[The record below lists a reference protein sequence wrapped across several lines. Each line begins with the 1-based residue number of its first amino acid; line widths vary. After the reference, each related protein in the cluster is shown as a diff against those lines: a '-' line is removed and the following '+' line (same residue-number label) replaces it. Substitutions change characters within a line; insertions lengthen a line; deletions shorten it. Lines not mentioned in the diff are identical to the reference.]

1 MTENRSNISR
11 RRVIVGA
18 GAGAAA
24 MWAAPA
30 ITTLGTAA
38 GATGSCVKGG
48 SVFKFVA
55 AGSTPGTGASLTG
68 PLVSGAYALAV
79 VQGNVDY
86 VGPGTG
92 FVAGYTSVKTVDLTG
107 DGSVTVTEL
116 TGATLLLGN
125 YVVELDVYGSTL
137 FPVPAGPSG
146 NPNNQIEVKI
156 GGTTLIGPVS
166 PPDGP
171 GTLTQLSGTAT
182 GISGLLTLIHT
193 SPADFQG
200 LFLSRLEVFDASCQ

>member
-1 MTENRSNISR
+1 
-11 RRVIVGA
+11 
-18 GAGAAA
+18 

-171 GTLTQLSGTAT
+171 GTLTPAERHGYGYLRPLDPHPHEPGRLPGPVPVAARGVRRFLPVRAAQWSVAT
-182 GISGLLTLIHT
+182 HGS
-193 SPADFQG
+193 
-200 LFLSRLEVFDASCQ
+200 